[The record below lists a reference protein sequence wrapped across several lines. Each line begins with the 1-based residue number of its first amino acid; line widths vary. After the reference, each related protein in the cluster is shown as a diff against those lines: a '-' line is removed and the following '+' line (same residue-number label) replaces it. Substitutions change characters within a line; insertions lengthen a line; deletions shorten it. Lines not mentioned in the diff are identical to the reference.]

1 MGNKAEGKPVPRG
14 IGNFLVDLML
24 EYAPISL
31 LVVDSDGR
39 IKGFN
44 QKAINILNMP
54 SEVWY
59 GEIPLFNIAPF
70 NEEKILA
77 GFKKLK
83 DTEKGFEFG
92 IFLNEK
98 EMICGVY
105 PLKRVLN
112 IPDTYVCFLKELKR
126 EESFAIR
133 GKRMEDIVVVLLES
147 IGDAVLV
154 ADADSKVITY
164 GNRKALKLLG
174 YSKKELIGL
183 PITKLHPEDELE
195 RILFIFERQAK
206 GELELAEDIP
216 FVRKDGTII
225 YVDINSTRVNAVN
238 RRYVVGVLRDITY
251 KKALLSKLF
260 KTNRLLEA
268 IFEKTHLMFA
278 FMSEDFRIIR
288 VNQKFASTLGPGVE
302 QFVGRN
308 FFEIFNDPQL
318 KRYFE
323 EVALLKKSLVMK
335 EFPLKRPDG
344 KTVYVD
350 FMLQALSED
359 RDDINGIIFSG
370 TDVSELVHTK
380 ETLREVEYI
389 KDTVLHELNELVS
402 YITPDFE
409 IKWANRPFLEYSV
422 YNDFSELIGKKCFS
436 ALEDEHR
443 QCDNCPVLK
452 TLQDLKPHSAY
463 VKFKTGREFYVR
475 TFPDIHDG
483 ELKGVVAACLDI
495 TELRKREEKIER
507 LNEML
512 RIIKNVNQVI
522 MREEDVSD
530 VIDKVTEV
538 LSEKKDYVFVALL
551 LTDHM
556 GIPVL
561 SSIKPGEYS
570 EKLNKFVSRLNSGEI
585 PTCLEKAFVSDK
597 PVFVES
603 EIHCAE
609 CEFFELCGRQKGILI
624 KKLEYKGHIMG
635 LIMVCTNREILKNNE
650 EMELFEEL
658 ADDVAYALYHIRS

>member
-1 MGNKAEGKPVPRG
+1 MGNKVEGKPEPRG
-14 IGNFLVDLML
+14 VGNFLVDLML

-31 LVVDSDGR
+31 FVIDSNGR
-39 IKGFN
+39 VKGWN
-44 QKAINILNMP
+44 QKAVKMSNMHH
-54 SEVWY
+54 EVWH

-92 IFLNEK
+92 VFLNGK

-112 IPDTYVCFLKELKR
+112 IPDIYVCFLKELKR

-154 ADADSKVITY
+154 ADADSKIITY

-174 YSKKELIGL
+174 YRKKELIGL
-183 PITKLHPEDELE
+183 PLTKLHPEDELE
-195 RILFIFERQAK
+195 RVLFIFERLAE
-206 GELELAEDIP
+206 GEVELAEDIP

-225 YVDINSTRVNAVN
+225 YVDINSTRVNAVD

-278 FMSEDFRIIR
+278 LMSEDFRIIR
-288 VNQKFASTLGPGVE
+288 VNQKFANTLGPGVE

-308 FFEIFNDPQL
+308 FFEIFDDPQL

-344 KTVYVD
+344 KIVYVD

-359 RDDINGIIFSG
+359 TDDINGIIFSG

-422 YNDFSELIGKKCFS
+422 YNDFSELVGKKCFS
-436 ALEDEHR
+436 VLKNEHR
-443 QCDNCPVLK
+443 ECDNCPVLK
-452 TLQDLKPHSAY
+452 TLRELRPHSAY
-463 VKFKTGREFYVR
+463 VKFKAGKEFYVR
-475 TFPDIHDG
+475 TFPDIQDG
-483 ELKGVVAACLDI
+483 KLKGVVTAYLDI

-512 RIIKNVNQVI
+512 RVIKNVNQVI
-522 MREEDVSD
+522 MREEDVGD
-530 VIDKVTEV
+530 VIDKVTEA
-538 LSEKKDYVFVALL
+538 LSEKRDYVFVALF

-561 SSIKPGEYS
+561 SSIKPEEYN
-570 EKLNKFVSRLNSGEI
+570 EKLNKFVSRLNRGEV
-585 PTCLEKAFVSDK
+585 PSCLEKAFVSDK

-603 EIHCAE
+603 EIHCAG
-609 CEFFELCGRQKGILI
+609 CEFFELCRRPNGILI
-624 KKLEYKGHIMG
+624 KKLEHKGHIMG
-635 LIMVCTNREILKNNE
+635 LIMVCTNKEILKNSE
-650 EMELFEEL
+650 EIELFEEL
-658 ADDVAYALYHIRS
+658 ANDIAYALYHLRS